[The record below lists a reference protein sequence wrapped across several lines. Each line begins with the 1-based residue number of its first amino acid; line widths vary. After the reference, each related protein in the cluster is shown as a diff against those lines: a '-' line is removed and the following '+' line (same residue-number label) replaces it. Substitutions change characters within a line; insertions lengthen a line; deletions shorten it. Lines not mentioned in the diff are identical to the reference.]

1 MNLLNLEDKIIYSN
15 MNRYELIV
23 KYMYCEQH
31 LNSRLKHVLCLGY
44 FPILHKK
51 LSKLITFFLPN
62 FNYIKNYT
70 NSEQIN
76 KHLHCTE
83 QCLDHL
89 KGTFI
94 ADLLKM
100 VLLQPIHH
108 SINISHE
115 VIFLQDI
122 QSCKLLFQQ
131 KLNFLHCSFNKFP
144 RYQKSKF
151 FLSTMSLVEIFCWKS
166 SKIFGFCLL
175 LNINFLNLFE

>member
-1 MNLLNLEDKIIYSN
+1 
-15 MNRYELIV
+15 
-23 KYMYCEQH
+23 MYCEQH
-31 LNSRLKHVLCLGY
+31 LNSRLKHVLCLDY

-62 FNYIKNYT
+62 FNIKNYT
-70 NSEQIN
+70 NSEQVN
-76 KHLHCTE
+76 KHLHCIE

-115 VIFLQDI
+115 VVFLQDV

-144 RYQKSKF
+144 HYQKSKF
-151 FLSTMSLVEIFCWKS
+151 FLSTMSLVEIFCSKS
-166 SKIFGFCLL
+166 SKIFGFCLP
-175 LNINFLNLFE
+175 LNINLLNPFE